1 MGADKIF
8 VCYRR
13 DDSAGHAG
21 RLYDRLNQRF
31 PGRVFMDVA
40 GIGIGTRWADVIEST
55 LSSCRVI
62 VILIGKRWLERNASG
77 KRRIDNADDS
87 TRGEISTALRLKVR
101 VVPVLVSGGS
111 MPDVSDL
118 PEDIAALADWQAL
131 RVDDDDFDHD
141 STRLIRALE
150 DELGDQKSDPHLK
163 TAAIRAEEIRK
174 LMADAE
180 SASHR
185 RDWITATQ
193 VLNSVLSLD
202 KSHAEAANRL
212 RIVQRESE
220 RMYHA
225 GQFQPT
231 PPPPPPPSK
240 QGMGKWLAVGGAA
253 FAVVILGVAL
263 ATQGN
268 GENSPQIE
276 PAPHVDPQHVQP
288 NDNPESTPPTPSR
301 QDSNAPVDNAS
312 DREEDEPEP
321 VAQDASPMAGNYML
335 VSYSMNGTPVPASGT
350 MQLTEVRPGSFRFAS
365 AAMNTV
371 TGAQFEYHGTM
382 TQAGAYWNITVTRTN
397 DPTVY
402 VSQPIANELHFDGTT
417 LAFQNQ
423 FNQLYIWRKQ

>member
-8 VCYRR
+8 LCYRR

-40 GIGIGTRWADVIEST
+40 GIGIGTRWAEVIEET

-62 VILIGKRWLERNASG
+62 VILVGKRWLERNANG

-101 VVPVLVSGGS
+101 VVPVLVSGAS

-118 PEDIAALADWQAL
+118 PEEIAAVADWQAL

-150 DELGDQKSDPHLK
+150 DELGDQKSDPHVK

-180 SASHR
+180 SASGR
-185 RDWITATQ
+185 GDWITATQ

-231 PPPPPPPSK
+231 PPPPPVSK
-240 QGMGKWLAVGGAA
+240 QGTGKWLAIAGAA
-253 FAVVILGVAL
+253 MAILIVAVAL
-263 ATQGN
+263 ATQGA
-268 GENSPQIE
+268 GGSSPE
-276 PAPHVDPQHVQP
+276 PAPYDDSSRPSEPDKNAEPVDP
-288 NDNPESTPPTPSR
+288 PSSDEPR
-301 QDSNAPVDNAS
+301 KPVDKVS
-312 DREEDEPEP
+312 DEEDEAEP
-321 VAQDASPMAGNYML
+321 AAEASSPMAGDYML

-350 MQLTEVRPGSFRFAS
+350 MQLTEVQPGAFRFAS

-382 TQAGAYWNITVTRTN
+382 TSAGGYWNITVTQTN

-423 FNQLYIWRKQ
+423 FKQLYVWRKQ